1 MPSSLESLPLF
12 PLSSVLFPRG
22 LIGLRI
28 FESRYLD
35 MVRERLRT
43 HQGFGIVANLNNQ
56 QGPGGHALIGTE
68 AMIIDFSTLED
79 GLLGLQCRG
88 HRRFRIHQTTSQDNG
103 LLMGEVEWLAP
114 EAASAVRAEHAT
126 LQSLMREMLRQE
138 AISKELDIDPDQSSD
153 LGFGLASILPLSLL
167 EAQHLLEITDPEAR
181 LDHLMHWV
189 QNHADALE
197 A

>member
-1 MPSSLESLPLF
+1 MTTQLETLPLF

-43 HQGFGIVANLNNQ
+43 HQGFGIVANLSDG
-56 QGPGGHALIGTE
+56 QGSASHALIGTE
-68 AMIIDFSTLED
+68 AIIIDFTTLED

-88 HRRFRIHQTTSQDNG
+88 HRRFRVHETTTQSNG
-103 LLMGEVEWLAP
+103 LLVGQVEWLAP
-114 EAASAVRAEHAT
+114 ELALAVRAQHAT

-138 AISKELDIDPDQSSD
+138 AISKELDIDPDQASD
-153 LGFGLASILPLSLL
+153 LGFGLASILPLDLL
-167 EAQHLLEITDPEAR
+167 EAQHLLELNDPEAR
-181 LDHLMHWV
+181 LNHLMHWV
-189 QNHADALE
+189 EHQADGLDA
-197 A
+197 